1 MRTLTIFICLVLAS
15 CSSRE
20 PGIVILCDNVEGLQ
34 IDSRVVYKG
43 VDIGR
48 VIRFNFYK
56 QFVAVDVRFNRPIQ
70 LPANS
75 SFYIQR
81 SLLSGAYILVEP
93 ASDPAHNAADTV
105 MAIDRKKNT
114 AEDSARDSM
123 IEATMI
129 KMVQELTNLLRDT
142 TLFHKEAQ
150 R

>member
-1 MRTLTIFICLVLAS
+1 MRTLTIFICLLLAS
-15 CSSRE
+15 CSSRK

-34 IDSRVVYKG
+34 IDSRVFYKG

-56 QFVAVDVRFNRPIQ
+56 QFVAVDVRFNKSIQ

-81 SLLSGAYILVEP
+81 SLLSGTYILVEP
-93 ASDPAHNAADTV
+93 AIDPVHNTADTV
-105 MAIDRKKNT
+105 MAIDQEKKT
-114 AEDSARDSM
+114 AEDSARDRM
-123 IEATMI
+123 TEATMV

-142 TLFHKEAQ
+142 TLFHKKSQ